1 MPINNSYYPHGQASL
16 KMLVLISAF
25 LLALPQAQSQEWSLE
40 PRCGKHRG
48 RPCQQGAFELT
59 LGPAFIHL
67 ADEPSNA
74 RPQASIACF
83 SRQRGPFKRGVKLGL
98 VGLGSERSE
107 AEALEGHVI
116 RQRQMLPEFSGII
129 RFEPFRGG
137 LRPFVEGEAGVSASV
152 LDEST
157 FNAEGERQNH
167 SVTGFDPGLHV
178 GWGAGARLKM
188 GKSSLLIFRY
198 GTRIGSPLDIID
210 EGIQDA
216 TTDIQR
222 EEVSLG
228 LSLAF

>member
-1 MPINNSYYPHGQASL
+1 
-16 KMLVLISAF
+16 MLVLISAF

-83 SRQRGPFKRGVKLGL
+83 SRQRGPFKRGVRLGL
-98 VGLGSERSE
+98 IGLGSEKSE

-116 RQRQMLPEFSGII
+116 RQRQVLPEFSGII
-129 RFEPFRGG
+129 RFEPFKGG

-157 FNAEGERQNH
+157 FNPEGERQNH

-198 GTRIGSPLDIID
+198 GTRIGSPVDIID

>member
-1 MPINNSYYPHGQASL
+1 MI
-16 KMLVLISAF
+16 
-25 LLALPQAQSQEWSLE
+25 
-40 PRCGKHRG
+40 
-48 RPCQQGAFELT
+48 
-59 LGPAFIHL
+59 
-67 ADEPSNA
+67 
-74 RPQASIACF
+74 
-83 SRQRGPFKRGVKLGL
+83 
-98 VGLGSERSE
+98 GLGSEKSE

-116 RQRQMLPEFSGII
+116 RQRQVLPEFSGII
-129 RFEPFRGG
+129 RFEPFKGG

-157 FNAEGERQNH
+157 FNPEGERQNH

-198 GTRIGSPLDIID
+198 GTRIGSPVDIID